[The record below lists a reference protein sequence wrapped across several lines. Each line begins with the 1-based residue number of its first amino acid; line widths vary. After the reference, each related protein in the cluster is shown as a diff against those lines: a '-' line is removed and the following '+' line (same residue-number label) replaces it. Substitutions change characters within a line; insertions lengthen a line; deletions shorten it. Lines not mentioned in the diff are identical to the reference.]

1 MAENTEIAKA
11 VFMILRGYVVEIA
24 KHAFMKEHG
33 RQPEYGE
40 INNLKMVGP
49 GFAVEI
55 VLGPEDFDEEE
66 DEDEEDEEAVH
77 GGR

>member
-1 MAENTEIAKA
+1 MTEFGEIATS
-11 VFMILRGYVVEIA
+11 VFMIFRGYVVEIA

-33 RQPEYGE
+33 RRPWYGD
-40 INNLKMVGP
+40 INSLKISGP
-49 GFAVEI
+49 GYEVEFD
-55 VLGPEDFDEEE
+55 LAPEDFEE